1 MAAVMCGTEHVQLAA
16 RHVSADDEQ
25 DSDSE
30 ESDDEADQVVQ
41 VCALLMRG
49 MSHTPKP
56 SEAERTAGVQRAIT
70 TVNEVRRVV
79 QYTAASPLSGHKRAR

>member
-1 MAAVMCGTEHVQLAA
+1 MAAVVCGAEHLQLAA
-16 RHVSADDEQ
+16 RHISADDEH

-41 VCALLMRG
+41 VCALLMHD
-49 MSHTPKP
+49 MPHTPKP

-79 QYTAASPLSGHKRAR
+79 VGYKYSSVTSGRP